1 MKTTS
6 KFVIAGLIFLISQS
20 AILAQ
25 SVFPGKQTIDKK
37 EYLGLNLN
45 SSVAEKNLTTYWEDY
60 LNQYGKVKGKRGNYT
75 IEKAFI
81 PAISGSPVGITSQ
94 VTSTKGASQVFLAVS
109 VSGNFL
115 TNPSDSAYK
124 ATENLLKDFSAYSA
138 TREEVRVADESY
150 SESNKNHAKLVKDEE
165 RLVKDIEKA
174 EKKLVEMKEELEKGK
189 VTIGTAVTDMQ
200 TKLQVLEASKA
211 KVPASKK

>member
-6 KFVIAGLIFLISQS
+6 KFVIAGLILMISHS
-20 AILAQ
+20 LFAQ

-37 EYLGLNLN
+37 EFFGLNLN
-45 SSVAEKNLTTYWEDY
+45 SSVSERNLTTYWEDY
-60 LNQYGKVKGKRGNYT
+60 LNQYGKVKGKKGNYT

-94 VTSTKGASQVFLAVS
+94 VSSTKGASQVFLAVN

-124 ATENLLKDFSAYSA
+124 ATENLLKDFSSYSA
-138 TREEVRVADESY
+138 LREEVRVADESY
-150 SESNKNHAKLVKDEE
+150 NESNKNHTKLVKDEE

-189 VTIGTAVTDMQ
+189 ATIGTAVTDMQ

>member
-6 KFVIAGLIFLISQS
+6 KIVIAGLILLINQS
-20 AILAQ
+20 LFAQ

-37 EYLGLNLN
+37 EFFGLNLS

-60 LNQYGKVKGKRGNYT
+60 MNEYGKVKGKRGTYT
-75 IEKAFI
+75 IDKAFI
-81 PAISGSPVGITSQ
+81 PTISASPVGVTSQ
-94 VTSTKGASQVFLAVS
+94 ITSTKAAAQVFLAVN

-115 TNPSDSAYK
+115 TNPADSAYK
-124 ATENLLKDFSAYSA
+124 ATEELLKDFSAYSA
-138 TREEVRVADESY
+138 LREEVRVADETY

-165 RLVKDIEKA
+165 RLAKDIEKA
-174 EKKLVEMKEELEKGK
+174 EKKLAEMKEELEKGK
-189 VTIGTAVTDMQ
+189 ANIGAAVTDMQ

-211 KVPASKK
+211 KLPASKK